1 MRANRVLN
9 TVQKWVKN
17 NGLKLNVGKTKYMIF
32 TNNRSPED
40 ILNISIEGQ
49 RLVKSE
55 HERFLGVIIDS
66 KLSWSQHIKQLKTRL
81 SIEMLSTRNAGVMMK
96 LKSSIP
102 NKAKKMLYNSLIQSH
117 LIVLLRYC
125 LGYKIF
131 KFHSVFI
138 LC

>member
-1 MRANRVLN
+1 
-9 TVQKWVKN
+9 
-17 NGLKLNVGKTKYMIF
+17 MIF

-66 KLSWSQHIKQLKTRL
+66 KLSWRQHIKQLKTRL

-102 NKAKKMLYNSLIQSH
+102 NKAKKNAIQ
-117 LIVLLRYC
+117 
-125 LGYKIF
+125 
-131 KFHSVFI
+131 
-138 LC
+138 